1 VAKVIDKIADRAKPL
16 LDKVDDIG
24 EKVAAKLSKG
34 CGCFTENTP
43 VLVAKGQKAIKN
55 VKVGDK
61 VWAYNAKTKKFALQ
75 TVTKVFT
82 VVTDSLFTVYV
93 AGQSIETT
101 PEHPFLVHNHWVN
114 ARDLKAGNLLTLYK
128 NKHLG
133 IDSIKLNQ
141 QRTLTYNFTVANYH
155 TYTVSKAGVVVHN
168 SGGCDLVHGNSKL
181 SGKTQHGYVI
191 KEKKSGEVLEYGI
204 SGQPINKNG
213 TSPRVAQKINKI

>member
-1 VAKVIDKIADRAKPL
+1 MAKIVDKIADRAKSL

-43 VLVAKGQKAIKN
+43 VLVAKGHKAIKN

-61 VWAYNAKTKKFALQ
+61 VWAYNPKTKKYALK
-75 TVTKVFT
+75 TVTRVFS
-82 VVTDSLFTVYV
+82 VATDSLFRIYV

-101 PEHPFLVHNHWVN
+101 PEHPFLVKNRWVN
-114 ARDLKAGNLLTLYK
+114 ARDLKTGNNLSLYK
-128 NKHLG
+128 GKYAK
-133 IDSIKLNQ
+133 IDSITLNQ

-168 SGGCDLVHGNSKL
+168 SKGCDLANVSSRGKAVRTAWKEEKAL
-181 SGKTQHGYVI
+181 VESGAD
-191 KEKKSGEVLEYGI
+191 
-204 SGQPINKNG
+204 G
-213 TSPRVAQKINKI
+213 TRQ